1 MPDLISQQNLSRPQR
16 IMVGRKLALALGA
29 LLILAVASESNALKA
44 DENADIEETRVNPA
58 HLNNNAQKKKINL
71 SSALQT
77 LVHRVLKTKDGGDVE
92 PGRYKGTNAGG
103 TERDLESR
111 ASFKNM
117 QEKNDNIFEED
128 GVPEPRAAG
137 KPKSGKKKKKRT
149 KKKAGGR
156 RRKKN
161 RGKGKGRRSRGRGKG
176 EFGICSRCYN

>member
-111 ASFKNM
+111 AWFKYM

-137 KPKSGKKKKKRT
+137 KPKSGKENQEE
-149 KKKAGGR
+149 GR
-156 RRKKN
+156 WPPP
-161 RGKGKGRRSRGRGKG
+161 
-176 EFGICSRCYN
+176 